1 MKNFIVLVTF
11 LALAVSACGF
21 AAVPSATS
29 TLPATATSSLLNT
42 PTIEQVLVPLNVC
55 YSALTGT
62 QAVVWYTYEKDL
74 FKKYGLDVKLI
85 SIDSG
90 TKAVTALLTGNMD
103 ICEVAGS
110 AVVNAVAA
118 GQDAVMIAGLY
129 NAYPAFLMVTASIK
143 TAQDLKGKA
152 LAISQPGS
160 STDVGTRLALK
171 QLGLVPDKDVALLA
185 IGEEPARMA
194 AMAAG
199 QVAGSLLTSPDT
211 LIGRQKGYITLLDLG
226 ATNIPYQHTGI
237 ATTRKFISTHR
248 TEVENFMKAVLEAIA
263 LMKKDPAGT
272 ETIMAKY
279 LLLDPAKDAASLND
293 AYQTLILK
301 SLSDIPYPS
310 TPGIQTLIDYQS
322 PTNASV
328 SQLVPGEVV
337 DVSILKDLEG
347 SGFIANLGK
356 P

>member
-1 MKNFIVLVTF
+1 MKSIIVLA
-11 LALAVSACGF
+11 ALLVLVVSACGY

-29 TLPATATSSLLNT
+29 ALPSTATAGSET
-42 PTIEQVLVPLNVC
+42 PLAETQTLVPLNVC

-62 QAVVWYTYEKDL
+62 QAVVWYAYEKGL

-90 TKAVTALLTGNMD
+90 TKAVTALLAGSMN

-129 NAYPAFLMVTASIK
+129 NTYPASLMVTASVK
-143 TAQDLKGKA
+143 TAADLKGKA

-171 QLGLVPDKDVALLA
+171 QLGLIPDKDVALLA
-185 IGEEPARMA
+185 TGEEPARMA

-226 ATNIPYQHTGI
+226 ATNIPFQHTGI
-237 ATTRKFISTHR
+237 ATTRKFISTDR
-248 TEVENFMKAVLEAIA
+248 AEVENFMKAVLEAIA
-263 LMKKDPAGT
+263 LMKKDQTGT
-272 ETIMAKY
+272 ETVMAKY
-279 LLLDPAKDAASLND
+279 LLLDPAKDAASLDD
-293 AYQTLILK
+293 AYQTLILN

-328 SQLVPGEVV
+328 IQLVPGQVV
-337 DVSILKDLEG
+337 DISILKGLEN

>member
-74 FKKYGLDVKLI
+74 FKKYGLNVKLI

-171 QLGLVPDKDVALLA
+171 QLGQWQYHD
-185 IGEEPARMA
+185 R
-194 AMAAG
+194 
-199 QVAGSLLTSPDT
+199 SLP
-211 LIGRQKGYITLLDLG
+211 
-226 ATNIPYQHTGI
+226 P
-237 ATTRKFISTHR
+237 
-248 TEVENFMKAVLEAIA
+248 
-263 LMKKDPAGT
+263 
-272 ETIMAKY
+272 
-279 LLLDPAKDAASLND
+279 
-293 AYQTLILK
+293 
-301 SLSDIPYPS
+301 
-310 TPGIQTLIDYQS
+310 
-322 PTNASV
+322 
-328 SQLVPGEVV
+328 
-337 DVSILKDLEG
+337 
-347 SGFIANLGK
+347 
-356 P
+356 